1 MSEEIKGN
9 FDDAIHI
16 LIERL
21 VRAKS
26 SPGIGKFASELLYD
40 WDQRRGNDW
49 YTSTK
54 KSEQIRGHSV
64 KYCFRQDESCHW
76 YMIPFNK
83 SDLFSELHDND
94 NNWEEFCDEF
104 DNYRI
109 DGSPMSFTFENPK
122 EV

>member
-9 FDDAIHI
+9 FDDAIHT

-26 SPGIGKFASELLYD
+26 SPGVGKFAHELLSD

-54 KSEQIRGHSV
+54 KREC
-64 KYCFRQDESCHW
+64 K
-76 YMIPFNK
+76 K
-83 SDLFSELHDND
+83 
-94 NNWEEFCDEF
+94 
-104 DNYRI
+104 
-109 DGSPMSFTFENPK
+109 
-122 EV
+122 